1 MSVKKIK
8 SALISVFYKDG
19 LDDIVKT
26 LSENN
31 VKIYSTGGTYNFI
44 TDLGIKAE
52 KVEDLTTYPSI
63 LGGRVKTLHPLVF
76 GGILARRDNDTDLD
90 QMKQYGIPEI
100 DMVVVDLY
108 PFEETVK
115 NTTDNQAIIEKIDIG
130 GISLI
135 RAAAKN
141 YKDVL
146 IVSNRNQYAK
156 VNAML
161 REKDCYTTETERR
174 NFAAEAFMTSSG
186 YDTQIFKYFNR
197 TENISTFRE
206 SCDNVYPLRYGE
218 NPHQKGVFFGD
229 PAEMFD
235 KLHGKELS
243 YNNLLD
249 VDAAVGL
256 IDEFS
261 ETTVAIIKH
270 NNACGVASRE
280 TILQAWT
287 DALACDPVS
296 AFGGVIAANACIDE
310 TVAEEINKLFFEIIL
325 APDYTEKALEILEQ
339 KKNRIIL
346 RRKNFDKVSYTFKSV
361 LNGVLWQDRDNITEG
376 KDDMKPV
383 TPVAPTDKQLEDL
396 IFANIIVKHSK
407 SNSIVLA
414 KNKQLCASGIGQT
427 SRVDSL
433 KQAIAKAKNFG
444 FDLNG
449 AVMSSDAYFP
459 FSDCVEIAY
468 KEGIMAVVQPGG
480 SIRDKDSIDFCTANG
495 MAMVFTGVRHFK
507 H

>member
-1 MSVKKIK
+1 
-8 SALISVFYKDG
+8 
-19 LDDIVKT
+19 
-26 LSENN
+26 
-31 VKIYSTGGTYNFI
+31 
-44 TDLGIKAE
+44 
-52 KVEDLTTYPSI
+52 
-63 LGGRVKTLHPLVF
+63 
-76 GGILARRDNDTDLD
+76 
-90 QMKQYGIPEI
+90 
-100 DMVVVDLY
+100 
-108 PFEETVK
+108 
-115 NTTDNQAIIEKIDIG
+115 
-130 GISLI
+130 
-135 RAAAKN
+135 
-141 YKDVL
+141 
-146 IVSNRNQYAK
+146 
-156 VNAML
+156 
-161 REKDCYTTETERR
+161 
-174 NFAAEAFMTSSG
+174 
-186 YDTQIFKYFNR
+186 
-197 TENISTFRE
+197 
-206 SCDNVYPLRYGE
+206 
-218 NPHQKGVFFGD
+218 HQKGVFFGD

-270 NNACGVASRE
+270 NNACGVASRG

-480 SIRDKDSIDFCTANG
+480 SIRDKDSIDFCSANG